1 MKIQTFS
8 LKRVQKSGF
17 KACLPCLWHFS
28 WPFLVL
34 ILRPQWHRSFSWL
47 DENDQSSQ
55 HSESVCSC
63 VCIFTCVYVC
73 VHTSFFVALELIP
86 ELQPSADS
94 STYLTLPP
102 TVILWR
108 ECESLN
114 TSCHN
119 GAPGHPM
126 AWWPTSLTG
135 ITRACSRIS
144 SVCPCVTSVFA
155 QVCGLIYTRSN

>member
-1 MKIQTFS
+1 MIVTF
-8 LKRVQKSGF
+8 LLAFSGADF
-17 KACLPCLWHFS
+17 KASVTQVSQLTRWKRPILPTQWKCVFLCLHLY
-28 WPFLVL
+28 L
-34 ILRPQWHRSFSWL
+34 
-47 DENDQSSQ
+47 
-55 HSESVCSC
+55 C
-63 VCIFTCVYVC
+63 VCVVCVCLYVC

-155 QVCGLIYTRSN
+155 QVCGLIYTR